1 MIIMTGYKEE
11 IPSPP
16 IKVSKLEGAE
26 RLLNTAIQLFFDA
39 GDMLSVHVLVAG
51 AHEVLRTLLSN
62 SGVAAS
68 LIKDN
73 PTIRPEKLKEVRSQM
88 NRTQNFLKHADKDPD
103 SILDYYEA
111 GIPFWIYDAIRMH
124 SKLPGSSKY
133 RAFFIFQIWF
143 LREYPTVV
151 SDPTIE
157 AKLLELKNCYPTS
170 RTKLGEMLKNP
181 DIYPIRDHG

>member
-1 MIIMTGYKEE
+1 MTVMTEYKEE

-16 IKVSKLEGAE
+16 EKVAKLEGAE
-26 RLLNTAIQLFFDA
+26 RLLKTAIQLFFDD
-39 GDMLSVHVLVAG
+39 GDMLSVHALVAG

-73 PTIRPEKLKEVRSQM
+73 PTVRREKLKEFRFQM
-88 NRTQNFLKHADKDPD
+88 NRTQNFLKHANEDPD
-103 SILDYYEA
+103 GILDYYEA
-111 GIPFWIYDAIRMH
+111 ETPFWIYDAIQMH
-124 SKLPGSSKY
+124 SKLPGSAKY
-133 RAFFIFQIWF
+133 RAFLMFHTWF

-157 AKLLELKNCYPTS
+157 AKLLELKDRYPIS
-170 RTKLGEMLKNP
+170 RKKMSEMLKNP
-181 DIYPIRDHG
+181 DMYPIRDHE